1 MNIRVL
7 LAAVAGA
14 TTLFALGYLI
24 WGMVLASYFKRNAI
38 EYTGL
43 SKLPTPNLVSLFLSN
58 LALSV
63 LLAFIFD
70 QWASIK
76 TFVGGLTAGAI
87 VGVLIHSS
95 WKLSLLGYMNL
106 YKESTPVVVDVLV
119 ETARASLAGGA
130 IGAVLGL
137 MNQNAK

>member
-14 TTLFALGYLI
+14 ITLFVLGYLI
-24 WGMVLASYFKRNAI
+24 WGMLLASYFKGNAI

-58 LALSV
+58 LALAF

-70 QWASIK
+70 QWAS
-76 TFVGGLTAGAI
+76 
-87 VGVLIHSS
+87 
-95 WKLSLLGYMNL
+95 
-106 YKESTPVVVDVLV
+106 
-119 ETARASLAGGA
+119 
-130 IGAVLGL
+130 
-137 MNQNAK
+137 NQNIRRRLGSWCNNRVSHPFKLET